1 MTPRILNAG
10 DSCIVVEFG
19 NSIDMEINAH
29 VQALRGKIE
38 KNPFRGFIETV
49 PTYRSLA
56 VCFNPLLA
64 PDGLD
69 KLLLRLADAKNEEC
83 AESIGEEKRKLLL
96 VPACY
101 EGDFAPDIDKVAANA
116 GISTDEVIRRHT
128 SKDCY
133 CYMLGFVPGYSYL
146 GGMDPTLETPR
157 LKEPREKI
165 PAGSV
170 AIGGKQTGIY
180 PIESPG
186 GWNLIGKTPLR
197 MFDPL
202 INPAIFLEAGMWV
215 RFVPIDAAEFK
226 RIAAIAVQPG
236 WKPDIREE
244 SVRREVA

>member
-1 MTPRILNAG
+1 MTPRILFAG

-19 NSIDMEINAH
+19 NSIDMEINAR
-29 VQALRGKIE
+29 VQALRGSIE
-38 KNPFRGFIETV
+38 KMPFRGFIETV

-56 VCFNPLLA
+56 VCFDPLLA

-69 KLLLRLADAKNEEC
+69 KLLLGMAEGAEGAKTE
-83 AESIGEEKRKLLL
+83 EEKRKLL
-96 VPACY
+96 VIPACY
-101 EGDFAPDIDKVAANA
+101 DADFGPDLEIVAANA
-116 GISTDEVIRRHT
+116 GITTDEVIRRH
-128 SKDCY
+128 SANDCY

-146 GGMDPTLETPR
+146 GGMDTTLETPR

-180 PIESPG
+180 PIDSPG

-202 INPAIFLEAGMWV
+202 RNPAIFLEAGMWV
-215 RFVPIDAAEFK
+215 RFVPINMDEFE
-226 RIAAIAVQPG
+226 RIAELAVQPD

-244 SVRREVA
+244 IVRKEVA